1 MSSTFFPVSAAS
13 ASGSKEPECEPSRSV
28 RSSRSPAA
36 FSVPDGLTCLV
47 TTTLEPSPPIVCEQ
61 TELFLTSSVGGSR
74 AKTYPLP
81 GPSWGL
87 MAKGRDYGRRSLD
100 YLANYDPISSSWR
113 TSQTCLVSG
122 LAEFSETWPRSGTM
136 RSGIAYQRLTLG
148 PGIGGTEY
156 GWLPTPTKTAD
167 AKGAPKNRYF
177 GSPTCRSNLREW
189 LRDGPDD
196 PIFPHPSFVERVMGF
211 PIGWTE
217 LDHLAMPS
225 SRKSRKSS
233 GGQS

>member
-1 MSSTFFPVSAAS
+1 MSSTFSQASADL

-28 RSSRSPAA
+28 RSSHSPNE
-36 FSVPDGLTCLV
+36 FSGPDGLACPSTM
-47 TTTLEPSPPIVCEQ
+47 TLEPSPPIVSDQ
-61 TELFLTSSVGGSR
+61 TELILMSSAEVSP
-74 AKTYPLP
+74 AKTFPLP
-81 GPSWGL
+81 GPSWDL
-87 MAKGRDYGRRSLD
+87 MAKGRDYGRKSLD
-100 YLANYDPISSSWR
+100 YLANYDPTTSSWR

-136 RSGIAYQRLTLG
+136 RNGTAYRRLTLA
-148 PGIGGTEY
+148 PGIGGTEF

-167 AKGAPKNRYF
+167 AKGAPKNRFF

-217 LDHLAMPS
+217 LEASATPS
-225 SRKSRKSS
+225 SRRSRKSS